1 MQKEELKFYYNSTP
15 CLLFCQWLF
24 RAHFSLI
31 AGIFVTLFWP
41 SLPIFAQI
49 KSWGKSIAMR
59 SFEFVII
66 CCTGIIRITLY
77 TIWSPPLPL
86 TQIIQC
92 HFLGGFFW
100 GGGGGGYLPDF
111 QNKDAKELNISPTM
125 LLIVINYIWKKKGFH
140 VLLKCDFTFVVALWD
155 VIKPY
160 FKKMKAKKNPK
171 SYLNPW
177 RPRWV
182 TVSYRIIIY
191 SHKKNTTRSTSITT

>member
-49 KSWGKSIAMR
+49 KSWSKSIAMR

-77 TIWSPPLPL
+77 TIWSPPSPPY
-86 TQIIQC
+86 TD
-92 HFLGGFFW
+92 HSMSFFLGLFF
-100 GGGGGGYLPDF
+100 GGGTYLTSRTRMQKNWIF
-111 QNKDAKELNISPTM
+111 LQQCF
-125 LLIVINYIWKKKGFH
+125 W
-140 VLLKCDFTFVVALWD
+140 LW
-155 VIKPY
+155 
-160 FKKMKAKKNPK
+160 
-171 SYLNPW
+171 S
-177 RPRWV
+177 
-182 TVSYRIIIY
+182 IIY
-191 SHKKNTTRSTSITT
+191 ERKKAFMCFWNVILLLV

>member
-92 HFLGGFFW
+92 HFLGGFFF
-100 GGGGGGYLPDF
+100 GGGGGGVLTWLPEQGCKRTEYFSNNASDCD
-111 QNKDAKELNISPTM
+111 QLYMKEKRLSCAFEMWFYFWCSSLGRYQT
-125 LLIVINYIWKKKGFH
+125 LL
-140 VLLKCDFTFVVALWD
+140 
-155 VIKPY
+155 
-160 FKKMKAKKNPK
+160 
-171 SYLNPW
+171 
-177 RPRWV
+177 
-182 TVSYRIIIY
+182 
-191 SHKKNTTRSTSITT
+191 

>member
-1 MQKEELKFYYNSTP
+1 MQKEELKLYYNSTP

-92 HFLGGFFW
+92 HFLGGFFF
-100 GGGGGGYLPDF
+100 GGGGGGGGGTYLTSRTRMQKNWIF
-111 QNKDAKELNISPTM
+111 LQQCF
-125 LLIVINYIWKKKGFH
+125 W
-140 VLLKCDFTFVVALWD
+140 LW
-155 VIKPY
+155 
-160 FKKMKAKKNPK
+160 
-171 SYLNPW
+171 S
-177 RPRWV
+177 
-182 TVSYRIIIY
+182 IIY
-191 SHKKNTTRSTSITT
+191 ERKKAFMCFWNVILLLV

>member
-59 SFEFVII
+59 NFEFVII

-77 TIWSPPLPL
+77 TIWSPPSPPY
-86 TQIIQC
+86 TD
-92 HFLGGFFW
+92 HSMSFFLGLFFW
-100 GGGGGGYLPDF
+100 GGTYLTSRTRMQKNWIF
-111 QNKDAKELNISPTM
+111 LQQCF
-125 LLIVINYIWKKKGFH
+125 W
-140 VLLKCDFTFVVALWD
+140 LW
-155 VIKPY
+155 
-160 FKKMKAKKNPK
+160 
-171 SYLNPW
+171 S
-177 RPRWV
+177 
-182 TVSYRIIIY
+182 IIY
-191 SHKKNTTRSTSITT
+191 ERKKAFMCFWNVILLLV

>member
-77 TIWSPPLPL
+77 TIWSPPSPPY
-86 TQIIQC
+86 TD
-92 HFLGGFFW
+92 HSMSFFLGLFF
-100 GGGGGGYLPDF
+100 GGGTYLTSRTRMQKNWIF
-111 QNKDAKELNISPTM
+111 LQQCF
-125 LLIVINYIWKKKGFH
+125 W
-140 VLLKCDFTFVVALWD
+140 LW
-155 VIKPY
+155 
-160 FKKMKAKKNPK
+160 
-171 SYLNPW
+171 S
-177 RPRWV
+177 
-182 TVSYRIIIY
+182 IIY
-191 SHKKNTTRSTSITT
+191 ERKKAFMCFWNVILLLV

>member
-77 TIWSPPLPL
+77 TIWSPPSPPYPD
-86 TQIIQC
+86 
-92 HFLGGFFW
+92 HSMSFFLGLFF
-100 GGGGGGYLPDF
+100 GGGTYLTSRTRMQKNWIF
-111 QNKDAKELNISPTM
+111 LQQCF
-125 LLIVINYIWKKKGFH
+125 W
-140 VLLKCDFTFVVALWD
+140 LW
-155 VIKPY
+155 
-160 FKKMKAKKNPK
+160 
-171 SYLNPW
+171 S
-177 RPRWV
+177 
-182 TVSYRIIIY
+182 IIY
-191 SHKKNTTRSTSITT
+191 ERKKAFMCFWNVILLLV